1 LLNFKFRLQK
11 YKKWF
16 GKLLLYD
23 IFDKSIFNTLIN
35 KNMPITANYPDRKSW
50 LKIPENSDFPIQNIP
65 FGVFITKEDIITI
78 GTRIGDYVIDLGA
91 LQKLNYFEGI
101 DLTDDMFMQDTLNDF
116 ISDGKKTWRLVR
128 NRIADIFDANN
139 TKLKSNKQH
148 LDLVI
153 FKIDEVEMQLPV
165 QIGDYTDFYSSKEH
179 ATNVGMM
186 FRDPANALLP
196 NWLHIPVGYHG
207 RSSTIVPSGIP
218 VHRPMGQTLPDGE
231 KSPVFGPSRSIDFE
245 LEMGFITTDA
255 NVMGENIPVHEAE
268 DYIFGMVLLNDW
280 SARDIQKWEY
290 VPLGPF
296 LAKNFATSISP
307 WIVTMDALEPF
318 RTKGPKQDPTPLP
331 YLQQKGKNAFDIHL
345 EVAIAPENAEAKVV
359 SKSNFK
365 YMYWSMSQQ
374 LAHHTSNGCRVNSG
388 DMMGSGT
395 ISGSEKDSFG
405 SMLELTWGGKNP
417 ITMADGSERKFI
429 NDNDTVIMK
438 GFCKN
443 NEVRIGF
450 GEVSSKLLPPFVR
463 K

>member
-1 LLNFKFRLQK
+1 
-11 YKKWF
+11 
-16 GKLLLYD
+16 
-23 IFDKSIFNTLIN
+23 
-35 KNMPITANYPDRKSW
+35 MPITANNPARKSW
-50 LKIPENSDFPIQNIP
+50 LDIPANSDFPIQNIP
-65 FGVFITKEDIITI
+65 FGVYITCSDVITI
-78 GTRIGDYVIDLGA
+78 GTRIGDYAIDLGA
-91 LQKLNYFEGI
+91 MQQLHYFEGI
-101 DLTDDMFMQDTLNDF
+101 ELTEDLFMQDNLNDF
-116 ISDGKKTWRLVR
+116 ISAGKITWRLVR
-128 NRIADIFDANN
+128 NRIADIFDAANGQLRDN
-139 TKLKSNKQH
+139 AAHRSQIICK
-148 LDLVI
+148 VA
-153 FKIDEVEMQLPV
+153 EVEMQLPV

-218 VHRPMGQTLPDGE
+218 VHRPMGQTLPAGE
-231 KSPVFGPSRSIDFE
+231 ESPVFGPSRLIDFE
-245 LEMGFITTDA
+245 LEMAFITTDA

-296 LAKNFATSISP
+296 LAKNFASSISP
-307 WIVTMDALEPF
+307 WIVTMEALEPF
-318 RTKGPKQDPTPLP
+318 RTKGPNQDPTPLP
-331 YLQQKGKNAFDIHL
+331 YLQQKGKHAFDIQL
-345 EVAIAPENAEAKVV
+345 EVAIQPENGIETVV

-395 ISGSEKDSFG
+395 ISGPTPSSYG
-405 SMLELTWGGKNP
+405 SMLELSWGGKNP
-417 ITMADGSERKFI
+417 VKLADGTERKFI

-438 GFCKN
+438 GFCEN
-443 NEVRIGF
+443 QEVRIGF